1 MQGTEKIFILFDGD
15 DAGKEAALKLKPL
28 IEELEFIVEIVPVE
42 EGTDPGD
49 FSQEDV
55 NMLKEYVNA

>member
-1 MQGTEKIFILFDGD
+1 MQGTTKIYILFDGD
-15 DAGKEAALKLKPL
+15 TAGREAASKLKPIL
-28 IEELEFIVEIVPVE
+28 EELEFVVEIVPVE

-55 NMLKEYVNA
+55 NMLKEYING